1 MKVTIAYQCELEDI
15 PYTVCELLANLQEN
29 DIPFIGIDIQDAILH
44 SNEANISEALAS
56 IDQARIKLTKI
67 DQKLLDFSGILAG
80 YAKANA
86 DIYTGYVPEG
96 TQEVM
101 PMDILQEKKAT
112 TENND

>member
-15 PYTVCELLANLQEN
+15 PKTVCELLENLKEN
-29 DIPFIGIDIQDAILH
+29 DVPFVGIDIQDAILY
-44 SNEANISEALAS
+44 SNESSISEALAS

-96 TQEVM
+96 TQEVT
-101 PMDILQEKKAT
+101 PMDILQEKKDSA
-112 TENND
+112 ENND